1 MPAPEL
7 VRLCDEMGMMMM
19 VESFDEW
26 DVAKC
31 ANGYHRF
38 FDEWAEK
45 DMVNML
51 HHFRNNPSVMM
62 WSVGNEVP
70 SPYQT
75 CHMRTQLYKGF
86 A

>member
-1 MPAPEL
+1 MLKDMGCDAIRTSHNTPAPEL

-38 FDEWAEK
+38 FDQWAEK
-45 DMVNML
+45 DMVNMI
-51 HHFRNNPSVMM
+51 HEFRNS
-62 WSVGNEVP
+62 
-70 SPYQT
+70 
-75 CHMRTQLYKGF
+75 
-86 A
+86 